1 MWKKRQAGFGIIAIL
16 FLALVT
22 PVYAGNINAAEQSI
36 IAYYSGTV
44 SYDGKTYQFTE
55 AAKQQA
61 YNKLMAD
68 DVDLT
73 PAQAASAI
81 RQANANLK

>member
-1 MWKKRQAGFGIIAIL
+1 MWKKQCAGLGLIFGLLLMIVI
-16 FLALVT
+16 

-68 DVDLT
+68 DVDLH
-73 PAQAASAI
+73 
-81 RQANANLK
+81 